1 MVRGEIV
8 ARWLTFAAVAAGVLI
23 WAWSIEEQA
32 ERQARAF
39 CEDIRAEQPFAAV
52 VERARTTG
60 DHRLRIITDDRVLVA
75 FKGIA
80 AFSRHGCEVQA
91 KDGQVVAARYLKVD

>member
-8 ARWLTFAAVAAGVLI
+8 ARWLVFVAIAAGVLM
-23 WAWSIEEQA
+23 WAWNIEQRA

-39 CEDIRAEQPFAAV
+39 CEHARLQQPFQAV
-52 VERARTTG
+52 VERAQTTG
-60 DHRLRIITDDRVLVA
+60 DHRLRIIASERVLVA

-80 AFSRHGCEVQA
+80 AFSRHGCEVQG
-91 KDGQVVAARYLKVD
+91 KDGKVVAARYLKVD